1 MKDFKFYLKKVQV
14 ISESEDEFINI
25 KSIIDDLKI
34 AIKTNDLER
43 IESAIKDFNNQIDN
57 NLEDKEYK
65 EIRQLLE
72 QVSEMIKSSVLTKD
86 TREHILNLYKTLERN
101 ISDAQYSD
109 SSPFENDP
117 QYNFMMKEFVTDF
130 IKRNDVIYAFYID
143 SEKKELIFTDSS
155 TQEEKTFIFQKND
168 TKTIKKQIEIKKE
181 NFKFNFKN
189 VFDIT
194 SKNIELKL
202 DIESPKNIKYSLQQ
216 KIDDKII
223 NEKDITGD
231 KNTENITLNWD
242 DTLILTL
249 TIDNKQKIVIQ
260 YVARKYS

>member
-1 MKDFKFYLKKVQV
+1 MKDFKFYLKKVQI
-14 ISESEDEFINI
+14 ISESKQFNDI
-25 KSIIDDLKI
+25 KSIIVDLKI
-34 AIKTNDLER
+34 AIGTNDLEQ
-43 IESAIKDFNNQIDN
+43 IKSAIEALNNQIDN

-72 QVSEMIKSSVLTKD
+72 KVSEMIISSTLTKD
-86 TREHILNLYKTLERN
+86 IKEGILNLYKKLEKN
-101 ISDAQYSD
+101 ISNAQYSD

-155 TQEEKTFIFQKND
+155 TQEEKTFIFEKND
-168 TKTIKKQIEIKKE
+168 KKIIKKE
-181 NFKFNFKN
+181 IKIKDFNFKN

-194 SKNIELKL
+194 SENIKLKL
-202 DIESPKNIKYSLQQ
+202 NIESPKNIKYLLQQ
-216 KIDDKII
+216 EIDDKII

-260 YVARKYS
+260 YAARKYS